1 VRAELSRMRKQLAGL
16 ILGKPYRF
24 GDDAVID
31 VRYPADRSTLLAAST
46 APAIR
51 ALRAAA

>member
-1 VRAELSRMRKQLAGL
+1 MRKQLAGL

-31 VRYPADRSTLLAAST
+31 VRYPADRSTLLGAST

-51 ALRAAA
+51 ALRAVA